1 MDNVLTVGNRAGRR
15 RDAAG
20 RRPTGRP
27 QPGLTQ
33 DTQEQVVIEET
44 LLEAEEK
51 MEKAVVVAKED
62 FAAIRTGRAH
72 PAMFNKIVADYYGA
86 PTPIN
91 QLASFSVPEPR
102 MAVVTPFDK
111 TALRNIEQAIRDS
124 DLGVNPSNDGNII
137 RVVFPELTEERRRDY
152 IKVAKHKA
160 EEARVSIR
168 SVRRKAKDA
177 IDKMIKDG
185 EVGEDEGRR
194 AEKELDDLT
203 AKYVAQVDELL
214 KHKEAELLEV

>member
-1 MDNVLTVGNRAGRR
+1 M
-15 RDAAG
+15 
-20 RRPTGRP
+20 
-27 QPGLTQ
+27 
-33 DTQEQVVIEET
+33 IEET

-72 PAMFNKIVADYYGA
+72 PAMFNKIVADYYGT

-137 RVVFPELTEERRRDY
+137 RVAFPELTEERRKEY
-152 IKVAKHKA
+152 IKVAKAKGEDA
-160 EEARVSIR
+160 KVSIR
-168 SVRRKAKDA
+168 SDPPQGQGAL
-177 IDKMIKDG
+177 DKLVKDG

-194 AEKELDDLT
+194 AEKELDDTT

>member
-1 MDNVLTVGNRAGRR
+1 MSCRSDTVQ
-15 RDAAG
+15 DKTHAAA
-20 RRPTGRP
+20 
-27 QPGLTQ
+27 Q
-33 DTQEQVVIEET
+33 DMQEYVVIEEI

-86 PTPIN
+86 LTPIN

-102 MAVVTPFDK
+102 MAVVTPFDAS
-111 TALRNIEQAIRDS
+111 ALRNIEQAIRDS
-124 DLGVNPSNDGNII
+124 DLGVNPSNDGRII
-137 RVVFPELTEERRRDY
+137 RVTFPQLTEERRRDY
-152 IKVAKHKA
+152 IKVARAKA
-160 EEARVSIR
+160 EDSRISIR
-168 SVRRKAKDA
+168 SVRRKAKETL
-177 IDKMIKDG
+177 DKLVKDK
-185 EVGEDEGRR
+185 ESGEDEVRR
-194 AEKELDDLT
+194 AEKELDDTT